1 MTAVGV
7 NPFELLDL
15 AADVVTRAGARGA
28 TDSECVIREGA
39 EFSVRV
45 RLGEVEQIKEAG
57 SKAMGLRVLQ
67 GRRAASAYT
76 SDFSAP
82 GMEKLLASALEIVPH
97 TSEDPCAGLPDVGE
111 FGFGADPASLHLY
124 HDDILALSSQQKIEM
139 ARRAEQAAL
148 DTDPRITN
156 SDGASFGSGWG
167 RWVLANSRGFAGEYR
182 SSSCSLSVSPL
193 AEAAGSKERDFWYTV
208 ARSASAL
215 DAPERVGRMAA
226 ERALRRL
233 HPTKIATTKAPVVFE
248 PRTARTLLGHIL
260 SAVAGDAVYR
270 QASFLAGQLG
280 RQVAAPSITIV
291 DDGLRPGGFG
301 SSPFDDEGV
310 ASRCTTVLRNGV
322 LESYLLN
329 SYTARKLGL
338 KTTGNASRGLAGN
351 PGVGPGNFML
361 SPGAVSPDEIIHS
374 VKSGFYVTELMG
386 FGVNLVTGD
395 YSRGAAG
402 FWIENGEIGFPVSEV
417 TIAGNLKQMLQDVE
431 MIGSNLDFQS
441 SIIVP
446 TVKIREM
453 IVAGK

>member
-1 MTAVGV
+1 M
-7 NPFELLDL
+7 ELLDL
-15 AADVVTRAGARGA
+15 AADLVTRAGARGA
-28 TDSECVIREGA
+28 SDAECVIREGA

-67 GRRAASAYT
+67 GKRAASAYT
-76 SDFSAP
+76 SDFSDA
-82 GMEKLLASALEIVPH
+82 GVERLLASALEIVPH
-97 TSEDPCAGLPDVGE
+97 TSEDPYAGLPEAGE
-111 FGFGADPASLHLY
+111 FGYGADPASLNLY
-124 HDDILALSSQQKIEM
+124 DDAILAFSSEEKIGM
-139 ARRAEQAAL
+139 ARRAERAAL
-148 DTDPRITN
+148 ETDPRITN

-193 AEAAGSKERDFWYTV
+193 AEDGDSKEHDFWYTV
-208 ARSASAL
+208 ARSASGL
-215 DAPERVGRMAA
+215 DTPERVGRIAA

-248 PRTARTLLGHIL
+248 PLTARTLLSHIL
-260 SAVAGDAVYR
+260 SAVSGDAVYR

-280 RQVAAPSITIV
+280 RNVAAPGITIV

-310 ASRCTTVLRNGV
+310 ATRRTTVLRDGV

-351 PGVGPGNFML
+351 PGIGPGNFML
-361 SPGAVSPDEIIHS
+361 SPGEASREEIIRS

-417 TIAGNLKQMLQDVE
+417 TIAGNLKQMLHDVE
-431 MIGSNLDFQS
+431 MIGSDLNFQS
-441 SIIVP
+441 SLIVP

>member
-1 MTAVGV
+1 L
-7 NPFELLDL
+7 ELLDL
-15 AADVVTRAGARGA
+15 AADVVARAGARGA
-28 TDSECVIREGA
+28 SDAECVVREGA

-67 GRRAASAYT
+67 GKRAASAYT
-76 SDFSAP
+76 SDFSAA
-82 GMEKLLASALEIVPH
+82 GVEKLLASALEIVPH
-97 TSEDPCAGLPDVGE
+97 TSEDPFAGLPEAGE
-111 FGFGADPASLHLY
+111 FGFGADPASLNLY
-124 HDDILALSSQQKIEM
+124 DDSILGLSSEEKIDM
-139 ARRAEQAAL
+139 VRRAEQAAL
-148 DTDPRITN
+148 ETDPRISN

-167 RWVLANSRGFAGEYR
+167 CWVLANSRGFSGEYR

-193 AEAAGSKERDFWYTV
+193 AEDAGSKERDYWYTV
-208 ARSASAL
+208 GRSPAVL
-215 DAPERVGRMAA
+215 EAPERVGRIAA

-233 HPTKIATTKAPVVFE
+233 HPTKVATTKVPIIFE
-248 PRTARTLLGHIL
+248 PRIARSLLGHIL
-260 SAVAGDAVYR
+260 SAVSGDAIYR

-280 RQVAAPSITIV
+280 QQVAAPNITIV

-310 ASRCTTVLRNGV
+310 ATRRTTVLREGV

-361 SPGAVSPDEIIHS
+361 SPGEVSPEEIIRS
-374 VKSGFYVTELMG
+374 VKNGFYVTELMG

-417 TIAGNLKQMLQDVE
+417 TIAGNLKQMLLDVE
-431 MIGSNLDFQS
+431 MIGSDLDFQS
-441 SIIVP
+441 SVIVP
-446 TVKIREM
+446 TIKIREM